1 MGMLDRDSRQVR
13 AKVVPNVKRETLQT
27 AILEQIEKGSTV
39 YTDRGVGYDNLAAQ
53 EYVHETVNHVE
64 EYVHGQIH
72 TQGIDNFWSLLK
84 RGLRGTYVA
93 VEPFHLDRYVGE
105 QVFRYNKVVSRV
117 FRTFVLRQH
126 VGRLLGFGC
135 FAPGPHGGQEQS
147 GQAMATTS
155 ASRSICR

>member
-1 MGMLDRDSRQVR
+1 
-13 AKVVPNVKRETLQT
+13 
-27 AILEQIEKGSTV
+27 
-39 YTDRGVGYDNLAAQ
+39 
-53 EYVHETVNHVE
+53 
-64 EYVHGQIH
+64 
-72 TQGIDNFWSLLK
+72 
-84 RGLRGTYVA
+84 
-93 VEPFHLDRYVGE
+93 
-105 QVFRYNKVVSRV
+105 VSRV